1 MKHRFAIPSIFIL
14 LVLLSVLFSGCFSEQ
29 YSPSGSG
36 WTTPSVES
44 PNDLSGSYSPTPAPT
59 TAANNVYTNVSGRKV
74 ILTATISVETDDFD
88 QANNDARMIP
98 VDYGGY
104 VESSSMYQT
113 SAGQKTNT
121 ITFKVPQPYFEAA
134 IARVKALGEVK
145 SEQTGGQD
153 VTRQFVDLNAR
164 LKNLRLEE
172 QMLSDIMKKAGN
184 VTEILQ
190 VERELSRVRGEIE
203 VATAELNYLGSLVDF
218 STITVRISEPEPVVA
233 YDWGI
238 DKAFKDAT
246 HGFIGM
252 MGALVVFTGY
262 ILPVIIYLIL
272 AAAILYA
279 VLWLAWKAYKSYMQ
293 KKVK

>member
-1 MKHRFAIPSIFIL
+1 M
-14 LVLLSVLFSGCFSEQ
+14 
-29 YSPSGSG
+29 
-36 WTTPSVES
+36 
-44 PNDLSGSYSPTPAPT
+44 PTPQAT
-59 TAANNVYTNVSGRKV
+59 NVYTNVTGRKV
-74 ILTATISVETDDFD
+74 VLTATIGIQTGDFD
-88 QANNDARMIP
+88 KATSDARKIP
-98 VDYGGY
+98 GDFGGY

-113 SAGQKTNT
+113 STGQKTGT

-134 IARVKALGEVK
+134 IDRVKTLGTVK

-153 VTRQFVDLNAR
+153 VTRQYVDLNAR
-164 LKNLRLEE
+164 LKNLRQEE
-172 QMLSDIMKKAGN
+172 QMLSDIMTKAGN

-203 VATAELNYLGSLVDF
+203 VATAELNYLGSLVDL
-218 STITVRISEPEPVVA
+218 STITVSITEPEPVVS

-272 AAAILYA
+272 AAALLYA
-279 VLWLAWKAYKSYMQ
+279 VLWLAWKAYKSYM
-293 KKVK
+293 KKKEQH